1 MQETKT
7 NSFFAQISN
16 SSFRIPSLLDMN
28 QSQSSQSG
36 ENKPINSSF
45 GLNCT
50 NKCNLMSSL
59 KEKACPITTIM
70 LKNIPNSITLSGLLL
85 TIRKRFEGVY
95 DFVYLPM
102 DFKVVF
108 VDQEQVQSRI
118 CFHQLHQLQSSRV
131 LRE

>member
-36 ENKPINSSF
+36 ESKPINSSF
-45 GLNCT
+45 GLKCT
-50 NKCNLMSSL
+50 NQCNLMSSL
-59 KEKACPITTIM
+59 KEKASPVTTIM
-70 LKNIPNSITLSGLLL
+70 LKNIPNSITLSSLLL

-102 DFKVVF
+102 DFKVAF
-108 VDQEQVQSRI
+108 VDQEQVQSRV